1 MRPEAP
7 SPAALCGQLAE
18 PDRLKV
24 YAAVVLGADSP
35 SAVETRTGMSARAV
49 GAALRRLHLGGLVTF
64 DGGSVRAETGVFKD
78 AVRLHAPAPAEE
90 EPLDPD
96 RQRAQVLRTFIADG
110 RLTQMPVARAK
121 RLVVLEHIVA
131 SFEPGVRYPERTVD
145 AILRAWYP
153 DHAALRRYLVDEQ
166 LMARGDGEYWRI
178 GGHVEV

>member
-24 YAAVVLGADSP
+24 YAAVVLGAETP
-35 SAVETRTGMSARAV
+35 SAVEERTGMPARAV
-49 GAALRRLHLGGLVTF
+49 TAALRRLHLGGLVAF
-64 DGGSVRAETGVFKD
+64 EHGVVHAEVRVFKD

-110 RLTQMPVARAK
+110 RLTQMPVVRSK
-121 RLVVLEHIVA
+121 RRVVLEHIVA

-153 DHAALRRYLVDEQ
+153 DYAALRRYLIDEQ
-166 LMARGDGEYWRI
+166 LMAREDGEYWRI
-178 GGHVEV
+178 GGQVEV